1 MRSGLR
7 LWLRR
12 TITYKWARRIV
23 VAVIG
28 GSVLLIGIAMVALPG
43 PAILVVPLGLGI
55 LGLEFAWAR
64 IWLRKLRATATSV
77 VNRVRGRRTADPPPP
92 GEPG

>member
-1 MRSGLR
+1 MKGKLR
-7 LWLRR
+7 AWLRR

-28 GSVLLIGIAMVALPG
+28 GSILLIGIAMVILPG
-43 PAILVVPLGLGI
+43 PAIIVIPVGLGV

-64 IWLRKLRATATSV
+64 YWLRKLRTTATDV
-77 VNRVRGRRTADPPPP
+77 VNRVRGRPRPEPPPP
-92 GEPG
+92 PPP

>member
-1 MRSGLR
+1 M
-7 LWLRR
+7 WLRR

-28 GSVLLIGIAMVALPG
+28 GSVLVIGIAMVVLPG
-43 PAILVVPLGLGI
+43 PAIIIIPLGLGI

-64 IWLRKLRATATSV
+64 MWLRKLRATATDV
-77 VNRVRGRRTADPPPP
+77 VNRVRGRRKEDQLP
-92 GEPG
+92 